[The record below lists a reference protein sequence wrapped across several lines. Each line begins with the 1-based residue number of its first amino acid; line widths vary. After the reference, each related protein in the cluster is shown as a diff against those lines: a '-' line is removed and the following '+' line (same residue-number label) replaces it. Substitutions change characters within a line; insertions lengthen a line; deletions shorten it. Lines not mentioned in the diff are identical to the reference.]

1 MKRNLPRVVFYCTYR
16 LQTIG
21 KRWSRIIAWNRNT
34 KTVKVHLMTIFWERY
49 FMWPLLTNGVECNPT
64 PKSVNG
70 IDSKVP
76 LFYQRGGGS
85 NRVEDQSLEKE
96 QFYYSWLK
104 AIKILNG
111 KMFGMLSFEKYAK
124 TTLNLCCGCFKA
136 VLFMLFLKKVPKF
149 CQIWSHCLSP
159 SFFAS
164 IFFARTEC
172 SDIWLNDGWWIVSM
186 SRGRDSSCYD
196 TMIFN

>member
-49 FMWPLLTNGVECNPT
+49 FMWPLLTNGVERNPT

-136 VLFMLFLKKVPKF
+136 VLFMLFFKKSAEILPNLVTLFESFVF
-149 CQIWSHCLSP
+149 CEH
-159 SFFAS
+159 
-164 IFFARTEC
+164 IFCSNRMQWYLTEWWMMDC
-172 SDIWLNDGWWIVSM
+172 VHESWEGVIVLWYDDI
-186 SRGRDSSCYD
+186 
-196 TMIFN
+196 